1 MFVLDP
7 SGPGLL
13 LTRSFQPLAGAD
25 WGSIALVTITAAVG
39 IVALAGG
46 LQGWLFRRTS
56 VYERLM
62 LIAAG
67 FLLVY
72 PTGVADI
79 IGFVLVVLVLALQW
93 FRPPAT
99 ATS

>member
-1 MFVLDP
+1 
-7 SGPGLL
+7 
-13 LTRSFQPLAGAD
+13 
-25 WGSIALVTITAAVG
+25 
-39 IVALAGG
+39 
-46 LQGWLFRRTS
+46 
-56 VYERLM
+56 M